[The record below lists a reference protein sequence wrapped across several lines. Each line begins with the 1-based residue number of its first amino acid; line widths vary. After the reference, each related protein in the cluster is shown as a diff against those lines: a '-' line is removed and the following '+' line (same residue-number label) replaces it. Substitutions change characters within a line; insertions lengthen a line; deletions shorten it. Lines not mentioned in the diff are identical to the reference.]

1 MPLSGLPIVSIPWV
15 RSVLRRITAEDPTI
29 RVYHTAKYILNEV
42 FGRDWVACHI
52 ERRSRGS
59 GGFFRS
65 DFPNGPGAALHLL
78 RGVSLAEKILNLQR
92 VRGVPGRAGHIENTG
107 QIEAALAAL
116 AGGELVFTP
125 RRGFEW

>member
-65 DFPNGPGAALHLL
+65 NFSNGPQAALYLI
-78 RGVSLAEKILNLQR
+78 RVFSLAEKILNFQR
-92 VRGVPGRAGHIENTG
+92 GRGVSV
-107 QIEAALAAL
+107 L
-116 AGGELVFTP
+116 AGRLKNPGTIESTFS
-125 RRGFEW
+125 E

>member
-65 DFPNGPGAALHLL
+65 NFSNGPEAGLHLI
-78 RGVSLAEKILNLQR
+78 RVVSFAEMLINFQPG
-92 VRGVPGRAGHIENTG
+92 RGVPECAVYIEN
-107 QIEAALAAL
+107 A
-116 AGGELVFTP
+116 
-125 RRGFEW
+125 

>member
-59 GGFFRS
+59 GGFFRAN
-65 DFPNGPGAALHLL
+65 FPNRPQTALPLFKS
-78 RGVSLAEKILNLQR
+78 VSLAQMMLNFQPVRR
-92 VRGVPGRAGHIENTG
+92 VSECAGQPKKSSQVRAT
-107 QIEAALAAL
+107 
-116 AGGELVFTP
+116 FS
-125 RRGFEW
+125 

>member
-65 DFPNGPGAALHLL
+65 NFPNGPEAALHLI
-78 RGVSLAEKILNLQR
+78 RVVSLAQMILNFQR
-92 VRGVPGRAGHIENTG
+92 GRGVPECPGQLKNPGHIEANFS
-107 QIEAALAAL
+107 ELE
-116 AGGELVFTP
+116 GGKLFFIP
-125 RRGFEW
+125 K

>member
-29 RVYHTAKYILNEV
+29 RVYHTAKYIINEV
-42 FGRDWVACHI
+42 FGRDWVARHI

-65 DFPNGPGAALHLL
+65 NFPNGPEAALHLI
-78 RGVSLAEKILNLQR
+78 RVVSLAEMILNLQR
-92 VRGVPGRAGHIENTG
+92 VGGFSACAGKLKNT
-107 QIEAALAAL
+107 
-116 AGGELVFTP
+116 
-125 RRGFEW
+125 RRDETTFAE